1 MIYHP
6 IQKGWLKTVLS
17 TCFNHPKLMFFL
29 DFATTGQESDPKDVC
44 SEAKAGKKFSPP
56 AQK

>member
-1 MIYHP
+1 MVEN
-6 IQKGWLKTVLS
+6 GA
-17 TCFNHPKLMFFL
+17 FNMFQPSQIDVFL